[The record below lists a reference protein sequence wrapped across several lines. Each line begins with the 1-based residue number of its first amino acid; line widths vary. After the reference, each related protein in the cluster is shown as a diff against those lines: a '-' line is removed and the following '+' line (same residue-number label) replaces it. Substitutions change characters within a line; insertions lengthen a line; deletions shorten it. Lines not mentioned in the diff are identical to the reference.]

1 MGSILC
7 ELHFADLGTGWGAAV
22 LETENEYDFLKQGQ
36 KSFSKSDSYWINGT
50 TDNMLGE
57 AVSYSDYFHNN
68 SGKLIKSCCF

>member
-36 KSFSKSDSYWINGT
+36 KSFSKSDSY
-50 TDNMLGE
+50 
-57 AVSYSDYFHNN
+57 
-68 SGKLIKSCCF
+68 